1 MIQVMAEEEELEP
14 ALAQVLEQELA
25 LEQELERVLALAPK
39 LKLMSITKSDISNNI
54 AFRTSLSNE
63 ISKSLFEKFT
73 QIIIHNTKNK
83 TVKINNFG
91 TFL

>member
-1 MIQVMAEEEELEP
+1 
-14 ALAQVLEQELA
+14 
-25 LEQELERVLALAPK
+25 
-39 LKLMSITKSDISNNI
+39 MSITKSDISNNI

-91 TFL
+91 TFFYKISPERIGRNPKTGEEHIISRRSKFKFSPSNFIKKVIN